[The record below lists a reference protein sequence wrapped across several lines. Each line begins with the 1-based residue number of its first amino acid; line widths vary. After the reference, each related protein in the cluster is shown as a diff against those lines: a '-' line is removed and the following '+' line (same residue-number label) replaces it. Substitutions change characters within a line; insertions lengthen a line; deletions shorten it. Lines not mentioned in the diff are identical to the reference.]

1 MRLFFVLLLVLY
13 VRGYRRFLPNRSPI
27 LSLSSQTS
35 LSTTSLSSSSSSSTP
50 EYVGQ
55 TTLKVVSFNILAPCY
70 YKITN
75 DNGSSSMESDD
86 KDRYMQRNNDICDLL
101 LQTNADVIC
110 LQEFWCANN
119 DIKELYRKKFC
130 TPSSSSTTT
139 SSTSTTTSSSSSSS
153 SSIVYTLKEL
163 PRTSHWRSRDDGL
176 AILVNENKVVLQ
188 DYRNIL
194 FHDCGD
200 RISQLLSLAIKP
212 IDTLGKDSLTT
223 IPHP

>member
-1 MRLFFVLLLVLY
+1 MRLFFLLLLVLY
-13 VRGYRRFLPNRSPI
+13 VRGYRRFLPIRSPI
-27 LSLSSQTS
+27 LSLSTSLSTTS
-35 LSTTSLSSSSSSSTP
+35 LSTTSLSSTTSSSSSTP

-75 DNGSSSMESDD
+75 DNGSSMMESDD

-130 TPSSSSTTT
+130 TPSS
-139 SSTSTTTSSSSSSS
+139 
-153 SSIVYTLKEL
+153 
-163 PRTSHWRSRDDGL
+163 
-176 AILVNENKVVLQ
+176 
-188 DYRNIL
+188 
-194 FHDCGD
+194 
-200 RISQLLSLAIKP
+200 
-212 IDTLGKDSLTT
+212 
-223 IPHP
+223 